1 MISLL
6 VTTKVEEEYSCSDE
20 EPVQEKKSIVQ
31 EKKSIN
37 TNGKSA
43 SISKKSVESPK
54 SKPSAKPATKK
65 QGSIMNF
72 FTKK

>member
-1 MISLL
+1 MFFL
-6 VTTKVEEEYSCSDE
+6 VTSKVEEEYSCSDE
-20 EPVQEKKSIVQ
+20 EPVP

-43 SISKKSVESPK
+43 AISKKSVESPK
-54 SKPSAKPATKK
+54 PKPSAKPATK
-65 QGSIMNF
+65 QGNIMSF